1 VADVRHHDHPS
12 YCFSSRRR
20 HTRSKRDW
28 SSDVCSSDLGFMDY
42 FRDVDADIFSVQ
54 EIKLQEGQIQLDLPG
69 YYQYWNHAERKGYS
83 GTAVFTKKK
92 PLDVQYGLNG
102 EAEQAEGRI
111 LTLEFKD
118 LMFIHQMHSEIWQDW
133 MYALGGKM

>member
-1 VADVRHHDHPS
+1 MKLVSWNVNGLRAAVRE
-12 YCFSSRRR
+12 
-20 HTRSKRDW
+20 
-28 SSDVCSSDLGFMDY
+28 GFMDY

-133 MYALGGKM
+133 MYALGGKMNF